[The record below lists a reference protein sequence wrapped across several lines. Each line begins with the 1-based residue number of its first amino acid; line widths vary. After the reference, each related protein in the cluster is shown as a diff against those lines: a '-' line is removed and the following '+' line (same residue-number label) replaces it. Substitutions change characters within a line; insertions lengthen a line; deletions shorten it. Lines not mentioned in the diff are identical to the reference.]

1 MKTVAPPF
9 QNHFYKKFLSLLF
22 LGISLLMLLVS
33 FGTFYIF
40 FRYYVNTLADHS
52 LQNSA
57 YVRTNLTNYLQDASL
72 VTDSMYLDP
81 EIHRILTH
89 PQPENQ
95 AIFQAHCARH
105 KFSNPYFVCQI
116 DLFDFSGNRYV
127 YYNSA
132 ALTHS
137 FFFEPESAAEEWLSR
152 AEDAGGRVLWA
163 DGREISPKASHLLFA
178 IRLIKNAKAN
188 QPVGVAV
195 ISVLK
200 RSVSDS
206 LSGYTSPTTHIYLA
220 DAAGNAVLAQDISQM
235 PGESPVQLLDLSR
248 VSGAEGYYTS
258 FPNSMVTVYSLD
270 PRIGWYVVQITQL
283 PTFFLFFRQLADS
296 MPVIVIVVLAIAAM
310 FSWFLYR
317 TVSNPILMLVESMRG
332 LETLDFTPPDL
343 DTARKDE
350 IGYLNRSY
358 LLLLDELSRLFQNLV
373 QEQNAKKNAEL
384 ETLRAQINPHF
395 LYNTLTVVRFLI
407 DMKQNQS
414 ASEVTIGLIKLLKI
428 NLDTKKELLTVK
440 EELEYLRNYLLIQNH
455 RYDNFDVVYDVDE
468 QAMPCLLPRLLIQPL
483 VENSLFHGLKNGSLH
498 GCIRI
503 SIRREESFLLVRVE
517 DNGCGFA
524 EGFDLSKPGT
534 NTQRHNDSIGL
545 RNVNDRLRLRY
556 GPVASLRIDSK
567 PGQGA
572 SVSFRIP
579 LEE

>member
-1 MKTVAPPF
+1 MKTVVPPF
-9 QNHFYKKFLSLLF
+9 KNHFYKKFLSLLF

-57 YVRTNLTNYLQDASL
+57 YVRANLTNYLQDASL
-72 VTDSMYLDP
+72 VTDSMYLDS

-95 AIFQAHCARH
+95 AIFQARCAQH

-116 DLFDFSGNRYV
+116 DLFDFQGNRYV

-137 FFFEPESAAEEWLSR
+137 FFFESESAAEEWMTR
-152 AEDAGGRVLWA
+152 AADAGGRMLWA

-206 LSGYTSPTTHIYLA
+206 LSSYTSPTTHIYLA
-220 DAAGNAVLAQDISQM
+220 DAAGKAVLAQDISQISDE
-235 PGESPVQLLDLSR
+235 PPLQLLDLSQ
-248 VSGAEGYYTS
+248 VSGTEGYYTS
-258 FPNSMVTVYSLD
+258 FPNSLVTVYSLD

-283 PTFFLFFRQLADS
+283 PTFFLFFRQLAES
-296 MPVIVIVVLAIAAM
+296 MPIIVVVVLAIAAM

-317 TVSNPILMLVESMRG
+317 TVSTPILMLVESMRG

-343 DTARKDE
+343 DTSRKDE

-384 ETLRAQINPHF
+384 EMLRAQINPHF

-414 ASEVTIGLIKLLKI
+414 AGEVTICLIKLLKI
-428 NLDTKKELLTVK
+428 NLDTQKELLTVR
-440 EELEYLRNYLLIQNH
+440 EEMEYLRNYLLIQNH
-455 RYDNFDVVYDVDE
+455 RYDNFSVVYDVNE
-468 QAMPCLLPRLLIQPL
+468 QAMSCLLPRLLIQPL
-483 VENSLFHGLKNGSLH
+483 VENSLFHGLKNGGLH

-503 SIRREESFLLVRVE
+503 SIRREEGFLLVRVE

-524 EGFDLSKPGT
+524 DGFDLSRPGT

-556 GPVASLRIDSK
+556 GSVASLCIDSK